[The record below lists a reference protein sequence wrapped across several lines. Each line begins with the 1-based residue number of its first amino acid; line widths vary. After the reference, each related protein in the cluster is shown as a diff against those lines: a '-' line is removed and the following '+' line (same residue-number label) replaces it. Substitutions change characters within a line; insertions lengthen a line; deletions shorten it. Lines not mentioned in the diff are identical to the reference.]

1 MPPTGPLAIVD
12 LAEAR
17 FRTATIGAGVR
28 LMLFVFG
35 SGVAYAAATLD
46 QPNRALIAVLFGAL
60 ALGALLVWLLPAER
74 TVRSRF
80 RDLMFL
86 SWSLFSIAVIGA
98 VVAADGGANS
108 PFAVLF
114 FVPAVFA
121 ALSYPLASVVAI
133 GVASEL
139 TLVLVG
145 SLAGPAEPERL
156 AFSASALALCAVLCA
171 WQAHQHE
178 SRRKELTEI
187 SRADAL
193 TGCLNRRGFEE
204 RMIAEIDRGVRQ
216 GRPLAVVMLDLDE
229 FKQVNDTHG
238 HAAGDELLR
247 WTVATLKET
256 IRPMDSLGR
265 LGGDEFALVLPGTGQ
280 GDALEAADRLREA
293 LSSRVSAATGVAAFP
308 AHGVTLDELMRHA
321 DAELYAAK
329 DDRGALPSPDR
340 RELSWAAALAR
351 AVDLRMADE
360 AEHSN
365 RVAGYAGS
373 IARHLGWDE
382 GDIALLRMA
391 AMLHDVGKVSLP
403 DNILRKPGPL
413 SRAEFDE
420 IKKHPV
426 AGAEL
431 IARVDGLEPIL
442 PWIRHSH
449 EHFDGSGYPDGL
461 AGEAIPEAARILLVA
476 DAFDALTSNRP
487 YRDASTTE
495 EALAEVQRC
504 AGLQFDP
511 ACVEALVSHVRSGDA
526 VLAA

>member
-1 MPPTGPLAIVD
+1 MPATGPLAIVD

-35 SGVAYAAATLD
+35 SGIAYAAATLD
-46 QPNRALIAVLFGAL
+46 QPNRLLIVVLFAAL
-60 ALGALLVWLLPAER
+60 AVAALLVWLLPAER

-80 RDLMFL
+80 RDVMFL

-98 VVAADGGANS
+98 VVAADGGADS
-108 PFAVLF
+108 PLTLLF

-133 GVASEL
+133 GVLSEL
-139 TLVLVG
+139 TLVVVG
-145 SLAGPAEPERL
+145 SLVGPAEPARL
-156 AFSASALALCAVLCA
+156 AFSASALALTAVLCA

-204 RMIAEIDRGVRQ
+204 RMVAEIDRGVRH
-216 GRPLAVVMLDLDE
+216 GRPLAVVMLDLDN
-229 FKQVNDTHG
+229 FKRVNDTHG

-280 GDALEAADRLREA
+280 GDALEVAERLRDA
-293 LSSRVSAATGVAAFP
+293 LSSRVKAATGVAAFP
-308 AHGVTLDELMRHA
+308 AHGVTLDELTRHA
-321 DAELYAAK
+321 DTELYAAK
-329 DDRGALPSPDR
+329 DRGTHPSPDR

-365 RVAGYAGS
+365 RVAGYAAN
-373 IARHLGWDE
+373 IARHLGWDN
-382 GDIALLRMA
+382 GDVALLRMA
-391 AMLHDVGKVSLP
+391 AMLHDVGKVALP
-403 DNILRKPGPL
+403 DNILRKAGPL
-413 SRAEFDE
+413 DDAEFDE

-461 AGEAIPEAARILLVA
+461 AGEAIPEAARILLAA

-487 YRDASTTE
+487 YRGASSTE
-495 EALAEVQRC
+495 DALAEVQRC
-504 AGLQFDP
+504 SGQQFDP
-511 ACVEALVSHVRSGDA
+511 RCVEALVIHVRRENA
-526 VLAA
+526 ALAAA